1 MRRQPRGPPVT
12 RQGLGRRDWRQPITT
27 ARGRQPPRRQPRNP
41 SSLLAL
47 QPRKLRFSRPKS
59 MFLAAF
65 RDFTRLY
72 ATLRAFT
79 RLYATLR
86 DFTHPYAPLRTLT
99 HPYAPLRTLTHPYA
113 PLRTGCAPLRTL
125 THPYAPGAHPYAPL
139 RTGCAPLFLRST
151 RAQCTVP
158 HVVDEKNWVSR
169 QFQLVLDS
177 VFDVESD
184 YSYENLPNLQEN

>member
-41 SSLLAL
+41 SPLLAL
-47 QPRKLRFSRPKS
+47 QPRELRFSRPKS

-72 ATLRAFT
+72 ATLRDFT
-79 RLYATLR
+79 RLYAT
-86 DFTHPYAPLRTLT
+86 LRTLT
-99 HPYAPLRTLTHPYA
+99 HPYAPLRTLTH
-113 PLRTGCAPLRTL
+113 RVRTL
-125 THPYAPGAHPYAPL
+125 THPYAPL

-158 HVVDEKNWVSR
+158 HVIDKKNGVSSR
-169 QFQLVLDS
+169 LGQSLH
-177 VFDVESD
+177 
-184 YSYENLPNLQEN
+184 LQ

>member
-1 MRRQPRGPPVT
+1 MQEETREKIEKNPEFLAVRRQPRGPPVT

-47 QPRKLRFSRPKS
+47 QPRKPRFSRPKS

-72 ATLRAFT
+72 ATLR
-79 RLYATLR
+79 
-86 DFTHPYAPLRTLT
+86 
-99 HPYAPLRTLTHPYA
+99 
-113 PLRTGCAPLRTL
+113 TL

-139 RTGCAPLFLRST
+139 RTLTHRVRTLTHPYAPGAHPCFCEAPGRSARFHT
-151 RAQCTVP
+151 LLIRKMGFP
-158 HVVDEKNWVSR
+158 VD
-169 QFQLVLDS
+169 LVH
-177 VFDVESD
+177 
-184 YSYENLPNLQEN
+184 Y